1 MVTTRRTFSLALAFV
16 QGVSLLMGGSATAT
30 GNRVPISE
38 AASACG
44 ASWQSVPSPS
54 LWPNKS
60 TFKGIAAAAP
70 NDVWVV
76 GSVQPPMRD
85 AAALI
90 EHWDGKEWSQ
100 VPAPKLYPATDL
112 AAVVALGPHNVWVVG
127 QWATHD
133 MTGIGLAKIVTLILH
148 WDGATWSVVPS
159 PNDPASTSSSTL
171 TGVAASGPS
180 DI

>member
-70 NDVWVV
+70 NDVWGF
-76 GSVQPPMRD
+76 GSLHPRIGA
-85 AAALI
+85 AAALMKL
-90 EHWDGKEWSQ
+90 WDVKDWTQ
-100 VPAPKLYPATDL
+100 LPAPNFTP
-112 AAVVALGPHNVWVVG
+112 PP
-127 QWATHD
+127 
-133 MTGIGLAKIVTLILH
+133 I
-148 WDGATWSVVPS
+148 
-159 PNDPASTSSSTL
+159 
-171 TGVAASGPS
+171 
-180 DI
+180 